1 MARAPSTFRVIL
13 PDPSLTATNWLRR
26 AIIVAMNA
34 GKPRFLE
41 WFAGPGPAGP
51 PGYLLPRWLF
61 LRALGFIYFSA
72 FYSLVFQIRGLLG
85 PDGLLPAS
93 KYLQQIAE
101 LAGTSRYWY
110 APTLLWFGFN
120 DRALLALCWI
130 GMIASL
136 LLLLN
141 LWPRAML
148 VICFVMFL
156 SFVTAAQDFSG
167 YQSDGML
174 LAAGFVSFFFVP
186 GGLRPGWGASAPPS
200 RASLLLLR
208 LLWFTIYFES
218 GFAKY
223 FGGDPSWRDLT
234 AMDQYYQNG
243 PLPTW
248 LGWYA
253 QQLPHTFHAA
263 TALLTLAV
271 ELLLVWM
278 VFLPRR
284 FRITCFFIVT
294 GLQIGIILTANY
306 AFLNYLVLSL
316 GFLLLD
322 DRFLTRF
329 LPTSWAGEVRSNLRE
344 SAPPASK
351 GKLVELVL
359 HAAPPP
365 VLTSGEIA
373 SPRDSENPPTIP
385 IAVQLRELFSAA
397 GLWLSSF
404 FLAWI
409 LYANIFLLLTRIF
422 RVIPLPEKPVA
433 VLEPFRVANHY
444 GLFGRMTW
452 KRYEIEF
459 QGSNDG
465 VNWTP
470 YPFRNKP
477 QNPAEAPR
485 IYAPYQ
491 PRFDW
496 NLWFASLDY
505 WRENPWVVRAEQ
517 LLLAN
522 DRDVLSLFAANPF
535 PQKPPNQ
542 IRAVLW
548 EYRFTDW
555 PTKRATKMWWR
566 REYMGLYAPALER
579 GPDGKFLVTAW
590 PDSPPPLP

>member
-1 MARAPSTFRVIL
+1 
-13 PDPSLTATNWLRR
+13 
-26 AIIVAMNA
+26 MNT
-34 GKPRFLE
+34 GKPFFLR

-85 PDGLLPAS
+85 PDGLLPAGM
-93 KYLQQIAE
+93 YLQKIKE
-101 LAGTSRYWY
+101 LLSSSGYWY
-110 APTLLWFGFN
+110 APTLLWFDSSN
-120 DRALLALCWI
+120 HALIALCWI
-130 GMIASL
+130 GMVASL

-148 VICFVMFL
+148 LVCFVMFL

-174 LAAGFVSFFFVP
+174 LAAGFVGFFFAP
-186 GGLRPGWGASAPPS
+186 GGLRLGWGASAPPS

-253 QQLPHTFHAA
+253 QQLPHWFHAA
-263 TALLTLAV
+263 TALLTLIV
-271 ELLLVWM
+271 ELGIVWM

-284 FRITCFFIVT
+284 VRITCFFIVT
-294 GLQIGIILTANY
+294 SLQVGILLTANY

-329 LPTSWAGEVRSNLRE
+329 LPARWAGAVRENLRQ
-344 SAPPASK
+344 SASTPPK
-351 GKLVELVL
+351 EGLVELNL
-359 HAAPPP
+359 RAPSTSAAAPEGIPAHP
-365 VLTSGEIA
+365 DAETPSV
-373 SPRDSENPPTIP
+373 PP
-385 IAVQLRELFSAA
+385 IAAQTRELLSAA
-397 GLWLSSF
+397 GLWLSAF

-409 LYANIFLLLTRIF
+409 LYANAFLVLSRVF
-422 RVIPLPEKPVA
+422 RGIPLPEKPVA

-517 LLLAN
+517 LLLSN
-522 DRDVLSLFAANPF
+522 DPDVLALFAANPF
-535 PQKPPNQ
+535 PQNPPNQ
-542 IRAVLW
+542 VRAVLW
-548 EYRFTDW
+548 QYWFTDL
-555 PTKRATKMWWR
+555 PTKRATHLWWR
-566 REYMGLYAPALER
+566 RESMGLYAPALQR
-579 GPDGKFLVTAW
+579 QPDGRFFVTAW

>member
-1 MARAPSTFRVIL
+1 MNSGRPLF
-13 PDPSLTATNWLRR
+13 LR
-26 AIIVAMNA
+26 
-34 GKPRFLE
+34 
-41 WFAGPGPAGP
+41 WFAAPGPAGP

-85 PDGLLPAS
+85 PDGLLPAGM
-93 KYLQQIAE
+93 YLQKIKE
-101 LAGTSRYWY
+101 LLGSSGYWY
-110 APTLLWFGFN
+110 APTLLWFDSSN
-120 DRALLALCWI
+120 HALLALCWI

-136 LLLLN
+136 LLFLN

-148 VICFVMFL
+148 VVCFLMFL

-174 LAAGFVSFFFVP
+174 LAAGFVGFFFAP
-186 GGLRPGWGASAPPS
+186 GGLRPGWGEGAPPS
-200 RASLLLLR
+200 RASLWLLR
-208 LLWFTIYFES
+208 ILWFSIYFES

-234 AMDQYYQNG
+234 AMDEYYQNG

-248 LGWYA
+248 LGWYT
-253 QQLPHTFHAA
+253 QQLPHRFHAA
-263 TALLTLAV
+263 TALLTLLV
-271 ELLLVWM
+271 ELLIVWM

-294 GLQIGIILTANY
+294 CLQIGITLTANY

-322 DRFLTRF
+322 DRFLTQF
-329 LPTSWAGEVRSNLRE
+329 LPASWAGAVHKNLQQ
-344 SAPPASK
+344 SAPPTDE
-351 GKLVELVL
+351 GLIKLDL
-359 HAAPPP
+359 HTPPATP
-365 VLTSGEIA
+365 EEIP
-373 SPRDSENPPTIP
+373 SLPESENPSVPP
-385 IAVQLRELFSAA
+385 IGEQIREIVSSA
-397 GLWLSSF
+397 GLWLSAF

-409 LYANIFLLLTRIF
+409 LYANVFLILS
-422 RVIPLPEKPVA
+422 RVFHGIPLPEKPVA
-433 VLEPFRVANHY
+433 VLEPFRIANHY

-522 DRDVLSLFAANPF
+522 DPDVLALFAANPF
-535 PQKPPNQ
+535 PQNPPEQ
-542 IRAVLW
+542 VRAVLW
-548 EYRFTDW
+548 QYWFTDL
-555 PTKRATKMWWR
+555 PTKRATHLWWR
-566 REYMGLYAPALER
+566 RESRGLYAPALQR
-579 GPDGKFLVTAW
+579 QPDGRFFVTAW